1 MNFRI
6 ASTIGLS
13 VGFVALILT
22 GLLMYFTQYDY
33 LTAALHVWSSIVVLG
48 FVGGHFYNN
57 WTPYKHHLKRKAG
70 RRTFVIVTLGVIP
83 ISLGLLAE
91 QAPFVTIIELGEKFR
106 SASSVRDGKYE
117 TINLA
122 NSGIDN
128 PIVELFIKAGKEY
141 ESDPQPLFW
150 GMTYTATP
158 QLAVWLEDE
167 QGHFIKT
174 LYVTGKT
181 ATSNFYSV
189 KSDEERIRRPE
200 TLPYWSHKRG
210 IQAQDGLYVP
220 SVDSTEF
227 DGMTSA
233 TPKGDHLL
241 NMPIPKGDNY
251 RLMVEVNR
259 SYDFN
264 DYYSRDRFSDD
275 EIYSGSGSSGQPSL
289 IYQAVFNLNDP
300 AKKLLMLIGHGHHSG
315 QNGILYDDL
324 SKITS
329 AKQILGFM
337 VANFKKV

>member
-33 LTAALHVWSSIVVLG
+33 FTASLHVWSSILVLV
-48 FVGGHFYNN
+48 FVAGHFYNN
-57 WTPYKHHLKRKAG
+57 WTPYKYHLKRRVG
-70 RRTFVIVTLGVIP
+70 RRTFVIVALGAIP

-117 TINLA
+117 TIDLTH
-122 NSGIDN
+122 SHLGKSS
-128 PIVELFIKAGKEY
+128 VELFIKAGKEY
-141 ESDPQPLFW
+141 ESEPQPLFW
-150 GMTYTATP
+150 GITYTATP
-158 QLAVWLEDE
+158 QMVVWLEDE
-167 QGHFIKT
+167 KGRFIKT

-189 KSDEERIRRPE
+189 RSDEERVRRPE

-210 IQAQDGLYVP
+210 VQAQDGLYIP
-220 SVDSTEF
+220 SVDNTAF

-241 NMPIPKGDNY
+241 NMPIPERGKY

-264 DYYSRDRFSDD
+264 DYYSRDRFPDD
-275 EIYSGSGSSGQPSL
+275 AIYSGSGSSGQPSL
-289 IYQAVFNLNDP
+289 IYQALFNVNEP
-300 AKKLLMLIGHGHHSG
+300 AEKLLTLIGHGHHSG
-315 QNGILYDDL
+315 QNGEMYGDL

-337 VANFKKV
+337 VATFKKT